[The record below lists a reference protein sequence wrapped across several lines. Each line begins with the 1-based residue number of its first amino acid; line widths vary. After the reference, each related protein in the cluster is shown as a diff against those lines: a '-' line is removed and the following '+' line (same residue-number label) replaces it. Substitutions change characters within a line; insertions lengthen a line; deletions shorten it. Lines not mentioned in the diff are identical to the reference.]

1 MDDKMVYSYIDE
13 IGKRLADPG
22 LYGAASLMVGAGF
35 SKNADCIGD
44 KKNTPPDWTQLS
56 ETMYEELYPS
66 EKDNQRRRWE
76 ECSGKNVLT
85 LAQKYEVTFDRQSLN
100 SLIERSIADKNYIPG
115 ELHRNLLE

>member
-66 EKDNQRRRWE
+66 EKDNQRRR
-76 ECSGKNVLT
+76 
-85 LAQKYEVTFDRQSLN
+85 
-100 SLIERSIADKNYIPG
+100 
-115 ELHRNLLE
+115 

>member
-56 ETMYEELYPS
+56 ETMY
-66 EKDNQRRRWE
+66 
-76 ECSGKNVLT
+76 
-85 LAQKYEVTFDRQSLN
+85 
-100 SLIERSIADKNYIPG
+100 SIFVKSSNIK
-115 ELHRNLLE
+115 